1 MTKTIERDRLKDYQN
16 SWAYK
21 RILETYTLDEYGI
34 WQVFGEDTNCDM
46 GGAHYMPELGTYE
59 GKLRDVI
66 AVAVELSSFWQWG
79 AGGDIRKVKVIKP
92 IKVDAE
98 TNAKRDAIKQKI
110 ANIKTNLKMAQDE
123 LDAL

>member
-1 MTKTIERDRLKDYQN
+1 MSKQIKRDRLADYQN

-21 RILETYTLDEYGI
+21 RITKEHSLDETGI
-34 WQVFGEDTNCDM
+34 WEVFGEDSNCDM
-46 GGAHYMPELGTYE
+46 GGSHHMPSLGMYE

-66 AVAVELSSFWQWG
+66 AVAVELPSFWQWG
-79 AGGDIRKVKVIKP
+79 GGGDVRKTKVIKP

-110 ANIKTNLKMAQDE
+110 ANLNANLKMAQDE